1 MTVLCL
7 TGCASSRKSVETHVE
22 TVTQERDSTVEE
34 SLLVTQVPVAME
46 DVALTV
52 HTDSVLSLPDGA
64 SYHAQRGRARVD
76 VRKGD
81 EPGTIVVYASCDS
94 LQRLVTY
101 YQRQLASSRSKEL
114 QEEYRKE
121 KKPPDIL
128 PVWLVCVIGVY
139 ISIILINK
147 VINGKE

>member
-1 MTVLCL
+1 
-7 TGCASSRKSVETHVE
+7 
-22 TVTQERDSTVEE
+22 
-34 SLLVTQVPVAME
+34 ME

-52 HTDSVLSLPDGA
+52 NTDSVLSLPDGA

-121 KKPPDIL
+121 KKPPDPL

-139 ISIILINK
+139 IAIILINK

>member
-114 QEEYRKE
+114 QEEYRK
-121 KKPPDIL
+121 KKPPDPL
-128 PVWLVCVIGVY
+128 PVWLVCVIGVF
-139 ISIILINK
+139 IAIILINK